1 MSATILQY
9 TNQEL
14 HWNGQSL
21 VQVANLWKSK
31 NQEFPVYL
39 YSKEILK
46 HRFQIFKKAFPE
58 ARIHF
63 AMKSNHWKPLLKE
76 LLQLGSH
83 VDVVSLGEALHAIE
97 VGFKPDQIL
106 FSGVGK
112 TCRELKTAIDLGVYQ
127 INIEGEDELHKI
139 IEIDRPV
146 KVGLRWTPGLDAKTH
161 PFIKTGHLDTKF
173 GMSEADL
180 FKLIS
185 IIQKHPKIQLQGLS
199 MHLGSQIQ
207 DLTDFENAYIALMEL
222 IQKCPCKFKNVDLG
236 GGLGIFYENQN
247 LLDDEKLLAN
257 YQQVVKRVWQDQP
270 FQILFEPGRFISAR
284 CGGLLTQVQA
294 IKTTPMKKIVV
305 VDAGMHQLIRPVLY
319 EAFHEITPIVRS
331 SDTKQVV
338 DVVGPICESSDFLAL
353 DRKITEV
360 KVGEYLWISDTGAYG
375 SSMSS
380 RYNLRPEAEEVFIED
395 LNL

>member
-1 MSATILQY
+1 MSEPILQY
-9 TNQEL
+9 TNQQL
-14 HWNGQSL
+14 HWNGKSL
-21 VQVANLWKSK
+21 VKVANLWKSK
-31 NQEFPVYL
+31 NQDFPLYL
-39 YSKEILK
+39 YSKEILH
-46 HRFQIFKKAFPE
+46 HRFQIFKKAFPK

-63 AMKSNHWKPLLKE
+63 AMKSNHWKPLLNE
-76 LLQLGSH
+76 LLRLGSH
-83 VDVVSLGEALHAIE
+83 VDVVSAGEAQHAME
-97 VGFKPDQIL
+97 VGFKPEQIL

-112 TCRELKTAIDLGVYQ
+112 TFRELKTAIDLGVYQ

-139 IEIDRPV
+139 IQINKPV

-180 FKLIS
+180 FKSIS
-185 IIQKHPKIQLQGLS
+185 IIQKYPQIQLQGLS

-207 DLTDFENAYIALMEL
+207 DLIDFENAYQALKEL
-222 IQKCPCKFKNVDLG
+222 IQKCPCTFKNVDLG

-247 LLDDEKLLAN
+247 HLDDEKLLLN
-257 YQQVVKRVWQDQP
+257 YQQVVKKVWQDQP
-270 FQILFEPGRFISAR
+270 FEILFEPGRFISAR
-284 CGGLLTQVQA
+284 CGGLLTEVQA
-294 IKTTPMKKIVV
+294 IKTTPLKKIIV

-319 EAFHEITPIVRS
+319 EAFHEITPITLLS
-331 SDTKQVV
+331 QNKQVV

-360 KVGEYLWISDTGAYG
+360 KVGDHLWISDTGAYG

-380 RYNLRPEAEEVFIED
+380 RYNLRPEAEEIFIED
-395 LNL
+395 LKI